1 MTPASDLET
10 ITNGASLRLVNHVH
24 PAVTATSHGGG
35 FKVLVLA
42 GDVLAALAAVWTA
55 NWLLATKG
63 QPWPAAATIWSAAAI
78 MAGCWVLG
86 LITGRLYTFRPR
98 RSSLIWALQIF
109 ICLSG
114 GTLLAVATSFFVGSS
129 FPLNRSTLLLATLLG
144 WPLCTLWRMLAV
156 HLGPAYHVR
165 DRLLLLGTDDR
176 AYTLVQSLLDGHNL
190 QGAEILGAVRLPGES
205 NGDFPCPVLGVLD
218 DCISLAPELGANV
231 LVVAPTPPIDAEVM
245 HCAAHCDAMGIG
257 VWSMETAYE
266 ELTSRAPVFHVGSV
280 WEAQLESAK
289 RSRYAT
295 RLKRYADVAVT
306 LLLMPLALL
315 LIGICALLTK
325 LLSPG
330 PVFYRQERVGKD
342 GQTFDFIK
350 IRTMVVDAEKHTGPV
365 WATANDPRVTPL
377 GRFLRKTRLDEMPQL
392 FLVLKGDMSL
402 IGPRPERPFFVEQFS
417 REIPLYERRLMVR
430 PGITG
435 WAQIHHNY
443 DRNTDDVIEKL
454 RYDLYYIRHLSFS
467 LDLEIL
473 LKTVGVML
481 RKQGAH

>member
-1 MTPASDLET
+1 MTPASDLNT
-10 ITNGASLRLVNHVH
+10 ITNGAPLRLVEHAH
-24 PAVTATSHGGG
+24 PAPTVTSHGGS
-35 FKVLVLA
+35 FKVLVLVA
-42 GDVLAALAAVWTA
+42 DVMAAAVAVWA
-55 NWLLATKG
+55 AHWLLSGAG
-63 QPWPAAATIWSAAAI
+63 QPAPSAAMTWSAAAV
-78 MAGCWVLG
+78 MAACWTLG

-98 RSSLIWALQIF
+98 RSSLVWALQIL
-109 ICLSG
+109 ICLGG
-114 GTLLAVATSFFVGSS
+114 GTLLAVALSFFVGSS
-129 FPLNRSTLLLATLLG
+129 FPFDRTRLLLATLLG
-144 WPLCTLWRMLAV
+144 WPLCYLWRMLAV
-156 HLGPAYHVR
+156 RFGPAYHVR

-176 AYTLVQSLLDGHNL
+176 ARTLVSNLQHGHNA
-190 QGAEILGAVRLPGES
+190 QGAEILGAVRLPGEP
-205 NGDFPCPVLGVLD
+205 NDDFPCSVLGELD
-218 DCISLAPELGANV
+218 DCISLASRLEANV
-231 LVVAPTPPIDAEVM
+231 LVVAPTPPVTADVM
-245 HCAAHCDAMGIG
+245 HCAAHCDAMGIC
-257 VWSMETAYE
+257 VWSMETAFE
-266 ELTSRAPVFHVGSV
+266 ELTLRAPVFHVGSV

-306 LLLMPLALL
+306 LLLMPLALV
-315 LIGICALLTK
+315 LIGLCALLTK

-342 GQTFDFIK
+342 GQIFDFIK

-365 WATANDPRVTPL
+365 WATANDPRITPL
-377 GRFLRKTRLDEMPQL
+377 GRLLRKTRLDELPQL

-402 IGPRPERPFFVEQFS
+402 VGPRPERPFFVEQFS

-454 RYDLYYIRHLSFS
+454 RYDLYYIRRLSFS

-473 LKTVGVML
+473 IKTVGVML
-481 RKQGAH
+481 RTQGAH